1 VADRAL
7 ALTPTVP
14 HVLGTAGWAAF
25 SVGQTDRALLLL
37 RDARLR
43 DPNNPDTRYF
53 LGAVLAR
60 QGRANEARDELR
72 AALALGR
79 DFIHAADTQ
88 RLLAT
93 LN

>member
-1 VADRAL
+1 V
-7 ALTPTVP
+7 
-14 HVLGTAGWAAF
+14 GTAGWAAF
-25 SVGQTDRALLLL
+25 SVGQTDRALQLL

-53 LGAVLAR
+53 LGAVLAQ
-60 QGRANEARDELR
+60 QGRKPEAREELR
-72 AALALGR
+72 AALAMSR
-79 DFIHAADTQ
+79 DFVHAADTE